1 MGTNSYNSLANFVIL
16 ASFSS
21 SVLSLSYD
29 SDSLIPKLNHSY
41 NHQFNVADWKDN
53 AFNLTSE
60 YQLQDENLIKI
71 QTIVEFSRK
80 VLGNTKDIDSEFVDI
95 VNENFWELI

>member
-16 ASFSS
+16 ATLSS

-29 SDSLIPKLNHSY
+29 SDSLIPKMNHSY
-41 NHQFNVADWKDN
+41 NHLYNIADWKDN
-53 AFNLTSE
+53 AFNL
-60 YQLQDENLIKI
+60 YQIQDENLIKI
-71 QTIVEFSRK
+71 QTIVEFSKK
-80 VLGNTKDIDSEFVDI
+80 VLGNTKDIDREFVDI

>member
-16 ASFSS
+16 ATISS

-29 SDSLIPKLNHSY
+29 SDSLIPKMNHNY
-41 NHQFNVADWKDN
+41 NHQNNIADWKDN
-53 AFNLTSE
+53 AFNLSSD
-60 YQLQDENLIKI
+60 YQIQNESLVKI
-71 QTIVEFSRK
+71 QTIVEFSKK
-80 VLGNTKDIDSEFVDI
+80 VLSNTKDIDSEYVDI